1 LDDLEDK
8 LREQINEYCNEFF
21 DREGALIAYGKEDL
35 NNHSDLADRRLFYDW
50 YIHDYIVSNKNN
62 TIIKLFTK
70 EYESTLTD
78 LEKDTVKAWSDSIE
92 VFRNFRYSKRSR
104 L

>member
-1 LDDLEDK
+1 M
-8 LREQINEYCNEFF
+8 
-21 DREGALIAYGKEDL
+21 

-50 YIHDYIVSNKNN
+50 YIHDYIVPNKNN

-78 LEKDTVKAWSDSIE
+78 LEKDTVKAWSDS
-92 VFRNFRYSKRSR
+92 VSR
-104 L
+104 FLEILDIRRGVGYKVKDIFNETNEFFCT